1 MLQFFNKAHKT
12 YYYIPGKN
20 TNSVRLAP
28 WNTIFHFGFFVH
40 CDLDNFFHNII
51 THKIQEVFIFDVKGK
66 KVFYPKIRCT
76 YKNNEKLKF
85 SKIISKI
92 WFGICK
98 HFTRE
103 NMVFVLKLF
112 RWPSLEF
119 FSILQN
125 FLKLFLAN
133 DTDAS
138 TGVMVMMNLDRRTI
152 LEVGDLKFNFKINMG
167 LWIGLPNGL
176 VTRAILTQISIGQ
189 GNS

>member
-1 MLQFFNKAHKT
+1 
-12 YYYIPGKN
+12 
-20 TNSVRLAP
+20 
-28 WNTIFHFGFFVH
+28 
-40 CDLDNFFHNII
+40 
-51 THKIQEVFIFDVKGK
+51 
-66 KVFYPKIRCT
+66 
-76 YKNNEKLKF
+76 
-85 SKIISKI
+85 
-92 WFGICK
+92 
-98 HFTRE
+98 
-103 NMVFVLKLF
+103 MVFVLKLF
-112 RWPSLEF
+112 RRPSLEF

-167 LWIGLPNGL
+167 LWKGLPNGL